1 MGLFPRAEQI
11 SFTPSSEEALPD
23 SLPFGWQG
31 DGSPPLEIDVG
42 CHKGRFLLEM
52 ARRFPFA
59 NFLGVERQRER
70 VFKTKKKIT
79 LAGLNNAE
87 VFHGDAGEVLSSL
100 PDACA
105 DCVHILFPDP
115 WPKRRH
121 KHRRMVDHIFLVEVS
136 RLLKAGGRLRL
147 VTDDPDY
154 ARAMELHATSIS
166 RYRRIES
173 EPRDYPPT
181 EFQLKFVTASRRTF
195 ALLFER
201 LS

>member
-1 MGLFPRAEQI
+1 M
-11 SFTPSSEEALPD
+11 SFTPSSAEAPPD

-31 DGSPPLEIDVG
+31 EGSPPLEIDVG
-42 CHKGRFLLEM
+42 CHKGRFLVEM
-52 ARRFPFA
+52 AQRFPFT

-70 VFKTKKKIT
+70 VLKAQKKIT
-79 LAGLNNAE
+79 LEGLHNAE
-87 VFHGDAGEVLSSL
+87 IFHGDAREVLSCL

-105 DCVHILFPDP
+105 DCVHVLFPDP

-121 KHRRMVDHIFLVEVS
+121 KNRRMVDQGFLLEVA
-136 RLLKAGGRLRL
+136 RLLKTRGRLRL
-147 VTDDPDY
+147 VTDDPEY

-181 EFQLKFVTASRRTF
+181 EFQLKFGAVSRPTF
-195 ALLFER
+195 GLVFER

>member
-1 MGLFPRAEQI
+1 
-11 SFTPSSEEALPD
+11 
-23 SLPFGWQG
+23 
-31 DGSPPLEIDVG
+31 
-42 CHKGRFLLEM
+42 M

-70 VFKTKKKIT
+70 VLRTKKKIT

-87 VFHGDAGEVLSSL
+87 VFHGDAGEVLSCL
-100 PDACA
+100 PDACT
-105 DCVHILFPDP
+105 DCVHVLFPDP

-121 KHRRMVDHIFLVEVS
+121 KNRRMVDRDFLVEVL
-136 RLLKAGGRLRL
+136 RLLKVAGRLRL
-147 VTDDPDY
+147 VTDDPEY

-173 EPRDYPPT
+173 EPCDYPPT
-181 EFQLKFVTASRRTF
+181 EFQLKFVAGSRPTF

>member
-1 MGLFPRAEQI
+1 M
-11 SFTPSSEEALPD
+11 SSTPSFEEAPPD

-31 DGSPPLEIDVG
+31 NGSAPLEIDVG
-42 CHKGRFLLEM
+42 CHKGRFLVEM
-52 ARRFPFA
+52 ARRFPWV

-70 VFKTKKKIT
+70 VLKARKKIT
-79 LAGLNNAE
+79 LEGLNNAE
-87 VFHGDAGEVLSSL
+87 VFHGNARQVLSCL
-100 PDACA
+100 PEACA
-105 DCVHILFPDP
+105 DCVHVLFPDP

-121 KHRRMVDHIFLVEVS
+121 KNRRMVDARFLLEVA
-136 RLLKAGGRLRL
+136 RLLKTGGRLRL

-154 ARAMELHATSIS
+154 AGAMELHATSIT

-181 EFQLKFVTASRRTF
+181 EFQLKFGTLSRRTF
-195 ALLFER
+195 RLVFER

>member
-1 MGLFPRAEQI
+1 M
-11 SFTPSSEEALPD
+11 SFTPSSAEAPPD

-31 DGSPPLEIDVG
+31 EGCPPLEIDVG
-42 CHKGRFLLEM
+42 CHKGRFLVEM
-52 ARRFPFA
+52 AQRFPFT

-70 VFKTKKKIT
+70 VLKAKKKIT
-79 LAGLNNAE
+79 LEGLDNAE
-87 VFHGDAGEVLSSL
+87 VFHGDAREILSCL

-105 DCVHILFPDP
+105 VCVHVLFPDP

-121 KHRRMVDHIFLVEVS
+121 KNRRMVDQGFFLEVA
-136 RLLKAGGRLRL
+136 RLLKTTGRLRL
-147 VTDDPDY
+147 VTDDHDY

-166 RYRRIES
+166 RYRRIDS

-181 EFQLKFVTASRRTF
+181 EFQLKFGAVSRPTF
-195 ALLFER
+195 GLVFER

>member
-1 MGLFPRAEQI
+1 MSSTLSSAEA
-11 SFTPSSEEALPD
+11 PPD
-23 SLPFGWQG
+23 SLPFGWRG

-42 CHKGRFLLEM
+42 CHKGRFLVEM

-70 VFKTKKKIT
+70 VFKAKKKIT
-79 LAGLNNAE
+79 LEGLNNAE
-87 VFHGDAGEVLSSL
+87 VIHGDAYEVMSCL
-100 PDACA
+100 PAACA
-105 DCVHILFPDP
+105 DCVHVLFPDP

-121 KHRRMVDHIFLVEVS
+121 TNRRMVNPNFLVEVS
-136 RLLKAGGRLRL
+136 RLLKARGRLRL
-147 VTDDPDY
+147 VTDDPGY
-154 ARAMELHATSIS
+154 ARAVELYATSIA

-181 EFQLKFVTASRRTF
+181 EFERKFVAVSRPTF
-195 ALLFER
+195 FLIFER

>member
-1 MGLFPRAEQI
+1 MGFFPRAEQI
-11 SFTPSSEEALPD
+11 FTLSCEEALPD
-23 SLPFGWQG
+23 SLPLGWQG

-42 CHKGRFLLEM
+42 CHKGRFLLET
-52 ARRFPFA
+52 ARRFPLA

-87 VFHGDAGEVLSSL
+87 VFHGDATEVLSCL

-105 DCVHILFPDP
+105 DCVHVLFPDP

-121 KHRRMVDHIFLVEVS
+121 KNRRMVDHDFLVEVS

-147 VTDDPDY
+147 VTDDADY
-154 ARAMELHATSIS
+154 AWAMELHATSIS
-166 RYRRIES
+166 CYRRIES

-181 EFQLKFVTASRRTF
+181 EFQLKFVTDTRPTF

>member
-1 MGLFPRAEQI
+1 MGFFPHAEQI

-59 NFLGVERQRER
+59 NFLGVERRRER

-87 VFHGDAGEVLSSL
+87 VFHGDAGEVLSCL

-105 DCVHILFPDP
+105 DCVHVLFPDP

-121 KHRRMVDHIFLVEVS
+121 KNRRMVDHDFLVEVS
-136 RLLKAGGRLRL
+136 RLLKTGGRLRL

-154 ARAMELHATSIS
+154 AQAIKLHATSIS
-166 RYRRIES
+166 RYRGIES

-181 EFQLKFVTASRRTF
+181 EFQLKFVAASRPTF
-195 ALLFER
+195 ALFFER

>member
-1 MGLFPRAEQI
+1 M
-11 SFTPSSEEALPD
+11 SFTPSSAEAPPD

-31 DGSPPLEIDVG
+31 EGCPPLEIDVG
-42 CHKGRFLLEM
+42 CHKGRFLVEM
-52 ARRFPFA
+52 AQRFPFT

-70 VFKTKKKIT
+70 VLKAKKKIT
-79 LAGLNNAE
+79 LEGLDNAE
-87 VFHGDAGEVLSSL
+87 VLHGDAREILSCL

-105 DCVHILFPDP
+105 DCVHVLFPDP

-121 KHRRMVDHIFLVEVS
+121 KNRRMVGQGFLFEVA
-136 RLLKAGGRLRL
+136 RLLKARGRLRL

-154 ARAMELHATSIS
+154 ARAMEWHAISIS

-173 EPRDYPPT
+173 EPRNYPPT
-181 EFQLKFVTASRRTF
+181 EFQLKFGAVSRPTF
-195 ALLFER
+195 GLVFER

>member
-1 MGLFPRAEQI
+1 M
-11 SFTPSSEEALPD
+11 PD

-70 VFKTKKKIT
+70 VLRTKKKIT
-79 LAGLNNAE
+79 LEGLNNAE
-87 VFHGDAGEVLSSL
+87 VFHGDAGEVLSCL

-105 DCVHILFPDP
+105 DCVHVLFPDP

-121 KHRRMVDHIFLVEVS
+121 ENRRMVDHDFLVEVL
-136 RLLKAGGRLRL
+136 RLLKAAGRLRL
-147 VTDDPDY
+147 MTDDPEY
-154 ARAMELHATSIS
+154 ACAMELHATSIS
-166 RYRRIES
+166 RYRQIES
-173 EPRDYPPT
+173 EPRDYPPS
-181 EFQLKFVTASRRTF
+181 EFHLKFVAASRPTF

>member
-1 MGLFPRAEQI
+1 M
-11 SFTPSSEEALPD
+11 SSTPSSAEAPLD

-31 DGSPPLEIDVG
+31 EGCPPLEIDVG
-42 CHKGRFLLEM
+42 CHKGRFLVEM
-52 ARRFPFA
+52 AQRFPCR

-70 VFKTKKKIT
+70 VLKARKKIA
-79 LAGLNNAE
+79 LEALNNVE
-87 VFHGDAGEVLSSL
+87 VFHGEAREMLTGL

-105 DCVHILFPDP
+105 DCVHVLFPDP

-121 KHRRMVDHIFLVEVS
+121 KNRRMVDHGFLVEVA
-136 RLLKAGGRLRL
+136 RLLKSRGRLRL
-147 VTDDPDY
+147 LTDDPDY

-166 RYRRIES
+166 RFRRIES

-181 EFQLKFVTASRRTF
+181 EFQLKFGAVSCPTF
-195 ALLFER
+195 GLIFER